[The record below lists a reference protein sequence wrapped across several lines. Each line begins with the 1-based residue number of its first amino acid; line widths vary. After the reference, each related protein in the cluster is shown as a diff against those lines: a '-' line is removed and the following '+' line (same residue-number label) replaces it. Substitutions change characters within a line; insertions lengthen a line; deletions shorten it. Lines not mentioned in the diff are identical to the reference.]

1 MGETAMETAEILE
14 KARAGGEPPQGWIVL
29 PLLRNKVAIGIVGW
43 IFGVIVGFGLF
54 ALLAPV
60 MVPYNYQNGAFE
72 ALFSTIILGMMLFI
86 GGGSVWQIIVD
97 TRRLLQADEHII
109 IITPED
115 FVMQDGN
122 KIIHVPLVYVR
133 YVTARGTPPPDRT
146 VPKETVISDT
156 PRSGENITG
165 FLFGRG
171 LTRSGRRQRRKRKH
185 GPTMLAFVD
194 CRTDTEVKVA
204 NDASY
209 GDPFA
214 IAATLKEYAASTQ
227 RIT

>member
-1 MGETAMETAEILE
+1 METAEILE
-14 KARAGGEPPQGWIVL
+14 KARAGGEPPHGWIVL
-29 PLLRNKVAIGIVGW
+29 PLLRNKVATGIVGW

-54 ALLAPV
+54 ALIAPA
-60 MVPYNYQNGAFE
+60 MVPHNYQNGAIE
-72 ALFSTIILGMMLFI
+72 ALFSTIILGMTLFI
-86 GGGSVWQIIVD
+86 GVGSVWQIIVD
-97 TRRLLQADEHII
+97 TRRLLQADEHFI

-115 FVMQDGN
+115 FVMQDGTH
-122 KIIHVPLVYVR
+122 IIHVPLMYVR

-146 VPKETVISDT
+146 TSGEAAVRDI
-156 PRSGENITG
+156 PRSGESIFG

-171 LTRSGRRQRRKRKH
+171 MTPSGRRQRRKRKH

-214 IAATLKEYAASTQ
+214 IAATLEEYAASVQ